1 VKNVKEK
8 ERLNV
13 LYVMVQEEKSV
24 DTVIVMEKVIVL
36 LVMDQEHM
44 KMKSALIVEEVVK
57 SPVNIVMVREV
68 ENVVHVMGQETENV
82 DIVMVD
88 K

>member
-1 VKNVKEK
+1 
-8 ERLNV
+8 
-13 LYVMVQEEKSV
+13 MVQEEKSV